1 MVTENLLARHLRT
14 TPTQIVFV
22 RSRNPIVKNMKK
34 KRVFIILG
42 SIVALFFLMLVLL
55 RAMSSGSPI
64 GQKVAVIDIAGI
76 ISKSDATIKLI
87 HTYRDDPSVKAIV
100 LRIDT
105 PGGSVAPVQEIFTEL
120 EKIEKPI
127 VASMGGSAASGGYYI
142 ACAADTIV
150 ANPGTLTGSIGVIMQ
165 FTRMK
170 GLYDKVGLEHQVVKS
185 GQFKDTGSPFRELT
199 EQERAVLQATVDDVY
214 NQFVDAIFA
223 ARGNLL
229 TRAEVVELADGRI
242 FSGKQALESKLIDQL
257 GNLPDAIKIAGELAG
272 IDGKPRV
279 LRPERRTSLFEQ
291 ILGIKQM
298 PPFDEMFSLPG
309 VTFRYQMSLGD

>member
-1 MVTENLLARHLRT
+1 
-14 TPTQIVFV
+14 
-22 RSRNPIVKNMKK
+22 MKK

-55 RAMSSGSPI
+55 RSMGGSTSI
-64 GQKVAVIDIAGI
+64 GQKVAVIDIRGI
-76 ISKSDATIKLI
+76 ITRSDATIKLI
-87 HTYRDDPSVKAIV
+87 HIYRDDPSIKALV
-100 LRIDT
+100 VRIDS
-105 PGGSVAPVQEIFTEL
+105 PGGSVAPVQEIYSEL

-170 GLYDKVGLEHQVVKS
+170 GLYDKVGLEHQVIKS
-185 GQFKDTGSPFRELT
+185 GEFKDTGSPFRALT
-199 EQERAVLQATVDDVY
+199 EQERAVLQTTVDDVY
-214 NQFVDAIFA
+214 NQFVDTIFA
-223 ARGNLL
+223 ARGDKL

-242 FSGKQALESKLIDQL
+242 FSGQQALASKLLDRL
-257 GNLPDAIKIAGELAG
+257 GNLPDAINIAGELAG
-272 IDGKPRV
+272 IEGKPKVIRKEK
-279 LRPERRTSLFEQ
+279 RASLFEQ
-291 ILGIKQM
+291 LVGIEQI
-298 PPFDEMFSLPG
+298 PALDEMFSPPG

>member
-1 MVTENLLARHLRT
+1 
-14 TPTQIVFV
+14 
-22 RSRNPIVKNMKK
+22 MKK
-34 KRVFIILG
+34 RRVFIILG
-42 SIVALFFLMLVLL
+42 SIVVLFFLMLVLL
-55 RAMSSGSPI
+55 RTMSGGASI

-76 ISKSDATIKLI
+76 VSKSDATIKLI

-100 LRIDT
+100 LRIDS

-185 GQFKDTGSPFRELT
+185 GQFKDTGSPFRELA

-214 NQFVDAIFA
+214 NQFVDTISKS
-223 ARGNLL
+223 RERLL

-257 GNLPDAIKIAGELAG
+257 GNLPDAIKIAGKLAG

-291 ILGIKQM
+291 LLGIKQM
-298 PPFDEMFSLPG
+298 PPLDEMFSLPG

>member
-1 MVTENLLARHLRT
+1 
-14 TPTQIVFV
+14 
-22 RSRNPIVKNMKK
+22 MKK

-55 RAMSSGSPI
+55 RSMGGSTSI
-64 GQKVAVIDIAGI
+64 GQKVAVIDIRGI
-76 ISKSDATIKLI
+76 ITRSDAIIKLI
-87 HTYRDDPSVKAIV
+87 HTYRDDPSIKAIV
-100 LRIDT
+100 IRIDS
-105 PGGSVAPVQEIFTEL
+105 PGGSVAPVQEIYSEL

-170 GLYDKVGLEHQVVKS
+170 GLYDKVGLEHQVIKS
-185 GQFKDTGSPFRELT
+185 GEFKDTGSPFRALT
-199 EQERAVLQATVDDVY
+199 EQERAVLQTTVDDVY
-214 NQFVDAIFA
+214 NQFVDTIFA
-223 ARGNLL
+223 ARGDKL

-242 FSGKQALESKLIDQL
+242 FSGKQALESKLLDRL

-272 IDGKPRV
+272 IEGKPKVIRKEK
-279 LRPERRTSLFEQ
+279 RASLFEQ
-291 ILGIKQM
+291 LVGIEQI
-298 PPFDEMFSLPG
+298 PALDEMFSPPG
-309 VTFRYQMSLGD
+309 VTFRYQMRLGD

>member
-1 MVTENLLARHLRT
+1 
-14 TPTQIVFV
+14 
-22 RSRNPIVKNMKK
+22 MKK
-34 KRVFIILG
+34 KRIFIILG

-127 VASMGGSAASGGYYI
+127 VTSMGGSAASGGYYI

-199 EQERAVLQATVDDVY
+199 EQDQAVLQATVDDVY

-229 TRAEVVELADGRI
+229 TRPEVVELADGRI

-272 IDGKPRV
+272 IEGKPRV

-291 ILGIKQM
+291 LLGIKQM
-298 PPFDEMFSLPG
+298 PPFDEMFSPPG

>member
-1 MVTENLLARHLRT
+1 
-14 TPTQIVFV
+14 
-22 RSRNPIVKNMKK
+22 MKK
-34 KRVFIILG
+34 ERVFIILG

-55 RAMSSGSPI
+55 RSMGGSTSI
-64 GQKVAVIDIAGI
+64 GQKVAVIDIRGI
-76 ISKSDATIKLI
+76 ITRSDATIKLI
-87 HTYRDDPSVKAIV
+87 HIYRDDPSIKAIV
-100 LRIDT
+100 IRIDS
-105 PGGSVAPVQEIFTEL
+105 PGGSVAPVQEIYSEL

-170 GLYDKVGLEHQVVKS
+170 GLYDKVGLEHQVIKS
-185 GQFKDTGSPFRELT
+185 GEFKDTGSPFRALT

-214 NQFVDAIFA
+214 NQFVDTIFA
-223 ARGNLL
+223 ARGDKL

-242 FSGKQALESKLIDQL
+242 FSGKQALASKLLDRL
-257 GNLPDAIKIAGELAG
+257 GNLPDAIKIAGALAG
-272 IDGKPRV
+272 IEGKPKVIRKEK
-279 LRPERRTSLFEQ
+279 RASLFEQ
-291 ILGIKQM
+291 LVGIEQI
-298 PPFDEMFSLPG
+298 PALDEMFSPPG

>member
-1 MVTENLLARHLRT
+1 
-14 TPTQIVFV
+14 
-22 RSRNPIVKNMKK
+22 MKK

-55 RAMSSGSPI
+55 RSMGGSASI
-64 GQKVAVIDIAGI
+64 GQKVAVIDIRGI
-76 ISKSDATIKLI
+76 ITRSDATIKLI
-87 HTYRDDPSVKAIV
+87 HAYRDDPSIKALV
-100 LRIDT
+100 VRIDS
-105 PGGSVAPVQEIFTEL
+105 PGGSVAPVQEIYSEL

-170 GLYDKVGLEHQVVKS
+170 GLYDKVGLEHQVIKS
-185 GQFKDTGSPFRELT
+185 GEFKDTGSPFRTLT
-199 EQERAVLQATVDDVY
+199 EQERAVLQATVDDVH
-214 NQFVDAIFA
+214 NQFVDTIFA
-223 ARGNLL
+223 ARGDKL

-242 FSGKQALESKLIDQL
+242 FSGKQALASKLLDRL

-272 IDGKPRV
+272 IEGKPKVIRKEK
-279 LRPERRTSLFEQ
+279 RASLFEQ
-291 ILGIKQM
+291 LVGIEQI
-298 PPFDEMFSLPG
+298 PALDEMFSPPG
-309 VTFRYQMSLGD
+309 VTFRYQMRLGD

>member
-1 MVTENLLARHLRT
+1 
-14 TPTQIVFV
+14 
-22 RSRNPIVKNMKK
+22 MKK

-127 VASMGGSAASGGYYI
+127 VTSMGGSAASGGYYI

-199 EQERAVLQATVDDVY
+199 EQDQAVLQATVDDVY

-242 FSGKQALESKLIDQL
+242 FSGKQALESKLIDRL

-291 ILGIKQM
+291 LLGIKQM